1 MEVLGA
7 PHRPERRSCGC
18 IGWSGEAGDDEVKD
32 GVEVV
37 LGEGVAA
44 DHVAVDDGSFDEVD
58 CVIGVDSV
66 GEFPA
71 VASVLEQV
79 ADRERSFTGEFV
91 E

>member
-1 MEVLGA
+1 MPGSV
-7 PHRPERRSCGC
+7 RGC
-18 IGWSGEAGDDEVKD
+18 VGWSGEAGDDEVED

-71 VASVLEQV
+71 VASALEHVESAGLLHQV
-79 ADRERSFTGEFV
+79 RVGVGT
-91 E
+91 